1 MLLYFMFQIKKFDD
15 LACPLLEAFILA
27 AKSDV
32 SAAVGKTR
40 RNYRNIND
48 EGKTA
53 AHYLS
58 KASIDKVMQI
68 LYVFINL

>member
-1 MLLYFMFQIKKFDD
+1 MFQVKKFED
-15 LACPLLEAFILA
+15 LACPLLEALILA

-40 RNYRNIND
+40 RNYRNVND
-48 EGKTA
+48 DGKTA

-58 KASIDKVMQI
+58 KASMDKVVI
-68 LYVFINL
+68 LI

>member
-1 MLLYFMFQIKKFDD
+1 MQLKKFED
-15 LACPLLEAFILA
+15 LACPLLEALILG

-40 RNYRNIND
+40 RNYRNVND

-58 KASIDKVMQI
+58 KASMDKVK
-68 LYVFINL
+68 